1 MKGDTGSSVTPGLR
15 GVRVSFPWRLGKK
28 SVYAMALIHSWKE
41 LLITAKL
48 AVFNK
53 YFALCLQKGRGCPRF
68 AVTTQFS
75 DKVKRWL
82 LVGTWH
88 SWFTGVLKELM

>member
-1 MKGDTGSSVTPGLR
+1 MGEAVKGNTGSSVTPGLR

-53 YFALCLQKGRGCPRF
+53 YF
-68 AVTTQFS
+68 V
-75 DKVKRWL
+75 
-82 LVGTWH
+82 
-88 SWFTGVLKELM
+88 FTGRQRMPYG